1 MAKKTATK
9 TEAKTMT
16 KKDDVKKKR
25 KQRLTS
31 PKVKIIVNSSYNNT
45 IVAVTDY
52 AGEVISTSS
61 GGQVGFSGTR
71 KSTAYAAT
79 RAGEDAAKKAI
90 KLGAQEAIVVIKG
103 IGEGRQAAVKGVRA
117 AGLRI
122 TSLSDYTPIPH
133 GGCTPR
139 KAPKK

>member
-1 MAKKTATK
+1 MAKKAAK
-9 TEAKTMT
+9 TEAKPMA

-31 PKVKIIVNSSYNNT
+31 AKVKVIVNSSYNNT

-52 AGEVISTSS
+52 SGEVISTSS

-79 RAGEDAAKKAI
+79 RAGEDAAKKAM
-90 KLGAQEAIVVIKG
+90 KLGAQEAIVVVKG

-122 TSLSDYTPIPH
+122 TSLSDFTPIPH
-133 GGCTPR
+133 GGCKPR

>member
-1 MAKKTATK
+1 MAKKAK
-9 TEAKTMT
+9 AEAKPMA

-31 PKVKIIVNSSYNNT
+31 PKVKVVVNSSYNNT

-52 AGEVISTSS
+52 TGEVISVSS

-79 RAGEDAAKKAI
+79 RAGEDAAKKAM
-90 KLGAQEAIVVIKG
+90 KLGAQEAIVIIKG

-133 GGCTPR
+133 GGCKPR

>member
-1 MAKKTATK
+1 MAKKASKSETK
-9 TEAKTMT
+9 PMAK
-16 KKDDVKKKR
+16 KEEPKKKR
-25 KQRLTS
+25 KTRLLS
-31 PKVKIIVNSSYNNT
+31 PKVKVVVNSSYNNT

-79 RAGEDAAKKAI
+79 RAGEDAAKKAM
-90 KLGAQEAIVVIKG
+90 KVGATEAIVVVKG

-122 TSLSDYTPIPH
+122 TSLSDYTSIPH
-133 GGCTPR
+133 GGCKPR

>member
-1 MAKKTATK
+1 MAKKAAK
-9 TEAKTMT
+9 TEAKPMA

-31 PKVKIIVNSSYNNT
+31 AKVKVIVNSSYNNT

-52 AGEVISTSS
+52 TGEVISTSS

-79 RAGEDAAKKAI
+79 RAGEDAAKKAM
-90 KLGAQEAIVVIKG
+90 KVGAQEAIVVVKG
-103 IGEGRQAAVKGVRA
+103 IGEGRQAAVKGIRA

-122 TSLSDYTPIPH
+122 TSLSDFTPIPH
-133 GGCTPR
+133 GGCKPR